1 MSSAAVA
8 VAVAVSRLVLDAAVY
23 LIGGYRLDLN
33 FRTRD
38 GYEGGPQ
45 YNVACPTFDSTQRCI
60 SRVTGEEDSDCRGTA
75 DCTCCD

>member
-8 VAVAVSRLVLDAAVY
+8 VAVSRPVLDAAVY
-23 LIGGYRLDLN
+23 LIDGYRLDLI

-38 GYEGGPQ
+38 EYGGGPQ

-60 SRVTGEEDSDCRGTA
+60 SRVTGEEDSDCRGTV